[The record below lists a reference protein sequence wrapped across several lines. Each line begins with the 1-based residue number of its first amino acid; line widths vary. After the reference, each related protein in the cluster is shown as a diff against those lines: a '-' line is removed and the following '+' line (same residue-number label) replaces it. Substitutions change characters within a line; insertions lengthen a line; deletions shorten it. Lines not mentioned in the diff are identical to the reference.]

1 MRHVNTKTLYAYW
14 DARRLGR
21 SAPSRG
27 DIAPRDLAGLLSHL
41 FILRRMDRD
50 HHIFRLAG
58 TSLCQMHQREFKDQN
73 FLGLWRGHD
82 RHHMTALLEGAMS
95 VPAPA
100 CALADAVSLE
110 GRSVEVEIALL
121 PLRGPEG
128 WVDRCLGLYQPLQ
141 TGGLAGRPA
150 VRHVLKEL
158 HPAMEPEASI
168 NVFGRTYPQA
178 IPARAANDF

>member
-1 MRHVNTKTLYAYW
+1 MRHDNTKTLFAYW

-21 SAPSRG
+21 SAPTRG

-82 RHHMTALLEGAMS
+82 RQHMTALIEGALS

-100 CALADAVSLE
+100 CALADAASID

-141 TGGLAGRPA
+141 GSSLEGRPA
-150 VRHVLKEL
+150 VRHMLKEL
-158 HPAMEPEASI
+158 RPAVEPESSVQ
-168 NVFGRTYPQA
+168 VFRGLRESRV
-178 IPARAANDF
+178 PARAANDF

>member
-1 MRHVNTKTLYAYW
+1 MRHDNTKTLFAYW

-21 SAPSRG
+21 SAPERG

-82 RHHMTALLEGAMS
+82 RQHMTALIEGALS

-100 CALADAVSLE
+100 CALADAASIE
-110 GRSVEVEIALL
+110 GRSVEVEISLL

-128 WVDRCLGLYQPLQ
+128 WVDRCLGLYQPLP
-141 TGGLAGRPA
+141 GSSLEGRPA
-150 VRHVLKEL
+150 VRHALKEL
-158 HPAMEPEASI
+158 RPAIEPDSSVHI
-168 NVFGRTYPQA
+168 FKQSHDRYV
-178 IPARAANDF
+178 PARAANDF

>member
-1 MRHVNTKTLYAYW
+1 MRHVNTKTLFAYW

-21 SAPSRG
+21 SAPGRS

-50 HHIFRLAG
+50 HHTFRLAG
-58 TSLCQMHQREFKDQN
+58 TALCQMHQREFKDQN

-82 RHHMTALLEGAMS
+82 RQHMTALLEGALS

-100 CALADAVSLE
+100 SALADAISLD

-128 WVDRCLGLYQPLQ
+128 WVDRCLGLYQPLHQ
-141 TGGLAGRPA
+141 GRLEGRPA

-158 HPAMEPEASI
+158 RPAMEPETSI
-168 NVFGRTYPQA
+168 NVFGRVNQMSV
-178 IPARAANDF
+178 PARAANDF